1 MAAPGVVIL
10 DTNVLIEIIRKN
22 ISVISKCDEIGTDQ
36 LAISSI
42 TRYEFLLGSRN
53 REDFEK
59 NNRFVD
65 KFQLLRVSEEIDKI
79 VAKLYDNYSLNY
91 RPAIPYM
98 IIAGTSLYHGLELF
112 TLNKKDFRFIPGI
125 KLID

>member
-22 ISVISKCDEIGTDQ
+22 ISVISKCDEIGTNH

-42 TRYEFLLGSRN
+42 SRCEFLLGSRN
-53 REDFEK
+53 REEFEK
-59 NNRFVD
+59 NKRFVD
-65 KFQLLRVSEEIDKI
+65 KFQLLRGNEEIDEI
-79 VAKLYDNYSLNY
+79 LTKLYDNYSLNY
-91 RPAIPYM
+91 RPAIPDM
-98 IIAGTSLYHGLELF
+98 IIAATALYHEFELY

-125 KLID
+125 KLIE